1 MPVLGA
7 LLLVFALL
15 GGLLG
20 ALQLMIAA
28 TAPGRDEAVR
38 QLGQRLPLPGF
49 DPRQQ
54 GPVFMRAA

>member
-28 TAPGRDEAVR
+28 TAPGRGEATR

-49 DPRQQ
+49 DPRQH
-54 GPVFMRAA
+54 GPVFRRAA